1 MKILLG
7 SQSPRRRELLAG
19 LDVDF
24 RVVAI
29 DADEHYPDGL
39 TGGDIPYYI
48 SRSKA
53 EAYGVPLAEDEVL
66 LTADTI
72 VWVPWEGE
80 SMGAARGAQCFEFP
94 APCPLPAKFTPLR
107 GACGGPE
114 RGAGEFARVPG
125 DSMIAGEDACALGG
139 VMLGKPRDAEEARG
153 MLRLLSGRMHE
164 VYTGVTLRTREGMQ
178 TIADKTEVWFRALSE
193 EEISYYV
200 KKYKPLDKA
209 GAYGVQ
215 EWIGYVGVTKIVGS
229 YFNVMGL
236 PVERVWEILSDLQ
249 NRGLCY
255 R

>member
-29 DADEHYPDGL
+29 DADEHYPEGL
-39 TGGDIPYYI
+39 QGGKIPYFI
-48 SRSKA
+48 SRAKA
-53 EAYGVPLAEDEVL
+53 EAYGEPLAEDEVL

-72 VWVPWEGE
+72 VWVPGEG
-80 SMGAARGAQCFEFP
+80 GR
-94 APCPLPAKFTPLR
+94 
-107 GACGGPE
+107 
-114 RGAGEFARVPG
+114 
-125 DSMIAGEDACALGG
+125 GG
-139 VMLGKPRDAEEARG
+139 VMLGKPKDEEEARR
-153 MLRLLSGRMHE
+153 MLRLLSGRMHA

-178 TIADKTEVWFRALSE
+178 TITDKTEVWFRALTE
-193 EEISYYV
+193 EEIAYYV
-200 KKYKPLDKA
+200 AKYQPLDKA

-236 PVERVWEILSDLQ
+236 PVERVWEEIRRAKGRRSV
-249 NRGLCY
+249 RCIG
-255 R
+255 

>member
-29 DADEHYPDGL
+29 DADEHYPEGL
-39 TGGDIPYYI
+39 QGGEIPYFI
-48 SRSKA
+48 SRAKA
-53 EAYGVPLAEDEVL
+53 EAYGEPLAEDEVL

-72 VWVPWEGE
+72 VWVPGEG
-80 SMGAARGAQCFEFP
+80 GR
-94 APCPLPAKFTPLR
+94 
-107 GACGGPE
+107 
-114 RGAGEFARVPG
+114 
-125 DSMIAGEDACALGG
+125 GG
-139 VMLGKPRDAEEARG
+139 VMLGKPKDEEEARR
-153 MLRLLSGRMHE
+153 MLRLLSGRMHA

-178 TIADKTEVWFRALSE
+178 TITDKTEVWFRALTE
-193 EEISYYV
+193 EEIAYYV
-200 KKYKPLDKA
+200 EKYQPLDKA

-236 PVERVWEILSDLQ
+236 PVERVWEEIRKAKGRRSV
-249 NRGLCY
+249 RCIG
-255 R
+255 

>member
-24 RVVAI
+24 RVVTI
-29 DADEHYPDGL
+29 DADEHYPEGL
-39 TGGDIPYYI
+39 TGGDIPHYI
-48 SRSKA
+48 SRAKA
-53 EAYGVPLAEDEVL
+53 EAYGEPLAEDEVL

-72 VWVPWEGE
+72 VWVPGEGE
-80 SMGAARGAQCFEFP
+80 KE
-94 APCPLPAKFTPLR
+94 
-107 GACGGPE
+107 
-114 RGAGEFARVPG
+114 
-125 DSMIAGEDACALGG
+125 G
-139 VMLGKPRDAEEARG
+139 VMLGKPRDEEEARG

-178 TIADKTEVWFRALSE
+178 TIVDKTEVWFRALAE
-193 EEISYYV
+193 EEIDYYV
-200 KKYKPLDKA
+200 ERYRPLDKA

-236 PVERVWEILSDLQ
+236 PVERVWEL
-249 NRGLCY
+249 LCD
-255 R
+255 RQRKVR

>member
-29 DADEHYPDGL
+29 DADEHYPAGL

-48 SRSKA
+48 SRAKA
-53 EAYGVPLAEDEVL
+53 EAYGEPLAEDEIL

-72 VWVPWEGE
+72 VWVPGEG
-80 SMGAARGAQCFEFP
+80 GR
-94 APCPLPAKFTPLR
+94 
-107 GACGGPE
+107 
-114 RGAGEFARVPG
+114 
-125 DSMIAGEDACALGG
+125 GG
-139 VMLGKPRDAEEARG
+139 VMLGKPKDEEEARG
-153 MLRLLSGRMHE
+153 MLLLLSGRMHE
-164 VYTGVTLRTREGMQ
+164 VYTGVTIRTRDGMQ
-178 TIADKTEVWFRALSE
+178 TIVDKTEVWFRALSK
-193 EEISYYV
+193 EEIDHYV
-200 KKYKPLDKA
+200 ERYKPLDKA

-236 PVERVWEILSDLQ
+236 PVERVWEILSNLK
-249 NRGLCY
+249 NKGLC
-255 R
+255 